1 MKVTL
6 ISGTGSRQ
14 GQTAGAISAF
24 ERGVLGGG
32 AEVEKFF
39 LPAVTIERCRQ
50 CEDNGWGICR
60 EQATCIIEDDFVSIV
75 DTIKASDAVVFAT
88 PVYSGDMAESLRAF
102 LDRLRRTCFH
112 QKRPIKGMPAVAFC
126 VAGGSGR
133 NAVSC
138 CIALEKY
145 IVMCGFDL
153 VDIVPVR
160 RQNLD
165 FKKPILEA
173 TGKWL
178 TNIPAPVEVSDR
190 N

>member
-6 ISGTGSRQ
+6 ISGSRNQQ
-14 GQTAGAISAF
+14 GQTARAVDAF
-24 ERGVLGGG
+24 KRGILSGG
-32 AEVEKFF
+32 AEVEKVV

-60 EQATCIIEDDFVSIV
+60 EQAKCIIEDDFASIV
-75 DTIKASDAVVFAT
+75 DIIKASGAVVFVT
-88 PVYSGDMAESLRAF
+88 PVYSGDMAESMRAF
-102 LDRLRRTCFH
+102 LDRLRRICFH

-138 CIALEKY
+138 CTGLEKY

-153 VDIVPVR
+153 VDIIPVR

-178 TNIPAPVEVSDR
+178 STMQTPVDVSES